1 MSKRKRRIFS
11 REFKL
16 SAVQRLLAGESTK
29 GLSGELGIP
38 VGHLDLWCQQ
48 FRLGGAEGLRKAGR
62 PRKQAGAGLDPLAKV
77 RRTKDLDAA
86 RKYIAELEGK
96 VGQQQVELDFFRQA
110 LQQVR
115 EARRPSDG
123 LGVTASTRSS
133 KR

>member
-62 PRKQAGAGLDPLAKV
+62 PRKRGPVWTRWRRSGGRRMSMRPANTLPSWKARSGSNRLNSIFFDKPCSKSGKHAGRATGLA
-77 RRTKDLDAA
+77 
-86 RKYIAELEGK
+86 
-96 VGQQQVELDFFRQA
+96 
-110 LQQVR
+110 
-115 EARRPSDG
+115 
-123 LGVTASTRSS
+123 
-133 KR
+133 

>member
-11 REFKL
+11 RELKL
-16 SAVQRLLAGESTK
+16 SAVQKMLAGESTK
-29 GLSGELGIP
+29 VLSLELGIAAD
-38 VGHLDLWCQQ
+38 HLDRWCQQ
-48 FRLGGAEGLRKAGR
+48 FRLYGAEGLRKAGR
-62 PRKQAGAGLDPLAKV
+62 PRKQAGGGLDPLERAK
-77 RRTKDLDAA
+77 RTKDLEAA

-96 VGQQQVELDFFRQA
+96 VGQQQVELDFFQQA

-123 LGVTASTRSS
+123 AGATASTRSL